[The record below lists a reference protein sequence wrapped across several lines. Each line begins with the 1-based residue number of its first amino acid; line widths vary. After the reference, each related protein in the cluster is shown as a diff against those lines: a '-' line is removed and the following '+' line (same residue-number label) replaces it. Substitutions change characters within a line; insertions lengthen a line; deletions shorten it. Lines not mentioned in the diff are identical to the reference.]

1 MSVKKIL
8 LLISICMMNVCSL
21 FSAKVGLLIVATG
34 KYDRFVDPLIASA
47 RIHFC
52 SDHDVTYYV
61 FTDGKI
67 SSADDVVQ
75 IFQER
80 LGWPKDTLLRN
91 SIYNHHKNKFASEDY
106 VFALDA
112 DMLFVDTV
120 GSEILGKRVATQ
132 HPGFVG
138 KRGSY
143 ETDPRS
149 LACVKDNE
157 GSQYFAG
164 GFFGGSRREFCKIIA
179 ETTRRV
185 LEDYSKGIIAV
196 WHDESHWNRYCIDFK
211 PTVILNPSYCYPES
225 WNLNYP
231 KKLLALDKNHA
242 EFQTQLEN

>member
-1 MSVKKIL
+1 MIKKKLLFLLPL
-8 LLISICMMNVCSL
+8 LLITTCNL
-21 FSAKVGLLIVATG
+21 FSEKVGLLIVATG
-34 KYDRFVDPLIASA
+34 KYDTFVDPLIDSA
-47 RIHFC
+47 RKYFC
-52 SDHDVTYYV
+52 KDHEVTYYV
-61 FTDGKI
+61 FTEGTI
-67 SSADDVVQ
+67 TPANDVVQ

-80 LGWPKDTLLRN
+80 LGWPLDTLFRN
-91 SIYNHHKNKFASEDY
+91 WIYNQNREKFSDEDY

-112 DMLFVDTV
+112 DMLFVDHV

-149 LACVKDNE
+149 LACIKNNE

-164 GFFGGSRREFCKIIA
+164 GFFGGSQKEFRKIIA
-179 ETTRRV
+179 ETSRRI
-185 LEDYSKGIIAV
+185 LQDLSKGIIAV
-196 WHDESHWNRYCIDFK
+196 WHDESHWNRYCIDFP

-225 WNLNYP
+225 WKLNYP

-242 EFQTQLEN
+242 EFQTKLN